1 MGFLNKEVKEK
12 LNKYVEGRNN
22 AERLGMVELV
32 AQYVVHDLPTD
43 RDKEDALLYSK
54 YYLSTDR
61 GEEDLRELLLP
72 AVSWAEERGVGG
84 DDDES

>member
-12 LNKYVEGRNN
+12 LNEYVEGRNN

-32 AQYVVHDLPTD
+32 AQFVVHDLPTE

-61 GEEDLRELLLP
+61 GKEDLRELFLP
-72 AVSWAEERGVGG
+72 AISWANAFEG
-84 DDDES
+84 DGRDES

>member
-1 MGFLNKEVKEK
+1 M
-12 LNKYVEGRNN
+12 EGRNN

-32 AQYVVHDLPTD
+32 AQFVVHDLPTE

-61 GEEDLRELLLP
+61 GKEDLRELLLP
-72 AVSWAEERGVGG
+72 AISWANAFEG
-84 DDDES
+84 DGRDES